1 MRWMLIGFLVDSSV
15 ASISAGRTTCTVIY
29 STIQYSTVQYSV
41 AQ

>member
-1 MRWMLIGFLVDSSV
+1 MRCMLIELLVYSTV